1 MVCLQDL
8 REPYRMLTSRTEF
21 RLTLRSDNADMRLT
35 PLGREAGL
43 VDDAR
48 WQLFQ
53 VQTVTCIKGAS
64 RLKRISGLGTG
75 GVSPMLGGL
84 T

>member
-1 MVCLQDL
+1 
-8 REPYRMLTSRTEF
+8 MLTSRTEF

-53 VQTVTCIKGAS
+53 VLCMHS
-64 RLKRISGLGTG
+64 E
-75 GVSPMLGGL
+75 P
-84 T
+84 

>member
-1 MVCLQDL
+1 
-8 REPYRMLTSRTEF
+8 MLTSRTEF

-43 VDDAR
+43 VTDER

-53 VQTVTCIKGAS
+53 VAS
-64 RLKRISGLGTG
+64 WQLL
-75 GVSPMLGGL
+75 L
-84 T
+84 

>member
-1 MVCLQDL
+1 
-8 REPYRMLTSRTEF
+8 MLTSRTEF

-43 VDDAR
+43 VTDER

-53 VQTVTCIKGAS
+53 VLPCLVLVSLLSTSAQ
-64 RLKRISGLGTG
+64 RLT
-75 GVSPMLGGL
+75 
-84 T
+84 